1 MIKDLLVAYQ
11 GDEGSQNALRF
22 ALQMARKYDATVTGA
37 YVYAPEQY
45 ESQIRHWIGDDFLKT
60 MRQVQLEAVHKIEAS
75 FRDFVKTN
83 APEVRHEW
91 LSATGPVGL
100 TLARISRTFDL
111 LITGQ
116 FEGAIRVGGR
126 AVQPE
131 ELLARAGKPVVM
143 VPKDYKVRPFK
154 EDAVVAWDGS
164 RYAARA
170 LTDAMHILGTKKGI
184 DLVTVD
190 SGRDQAVLG
199 WSGTHDVISHLHR
212 HGIEARHVE
221 LKSSGGVGRTIL
233 GYCGERDPDVLV
245 MGAFGRGKL
254 GALLFGGVSQHILEH
269 QTVPVFMS
277 H

>member
-22 ALQMARKYDATVTGA
+22 ALQMAQKYDATITGA

-75 FRDFVKTN
+75 FRDFVQAH

-100 TLARISRTFDL
+100 TLARLSRTFDL

-131 ELLARAGKPVVM
+131 ELLARAGKPIVM

-154 EDAVVAWDGS
+154 EEAVVAWDGS

-170 LTDAMHILGTKKGI
+170 LTDAMHILDTKKSI
-184 DLVTVD
+184 DLVTVNG
-190 SGRDQAVLG
+190 GRDKAVLG
-199 WSGTHDVISHLHR
+199 WSGSHDVISHLRR
-212 HGIEARHVE
+212 HDINARHVE
-221 LKSSGGVGRTIL
+221 LEAKGGVGRTIL
-233 GYCGERDPDVLV
+233 AYCEERDPDVLV

-269 QTVPVFMS
+269 QTVPVLMA